1 MNQTANGT
9 PVELWIDRISTEI
22 GNVLIVSDEEAV
34 CAVDFED
41 HEARMQELLTKQH
54 SAFKLIPKRN
64 PLGISDRL
72 QTYFEGNFSALDD
85 IPVNPGGTDFQREVW
100 LNLRSIPPGKTM
112 TYGQLASLLHKPKSA
127 RAVGMTNSLN
137 PISIVLPCHRVI
149 GANGK
154 LTGYAGGLDRKRW
167 LLHHEGWGQEEV
179 QLALLFT

>member
-1 MNQTANGT
+1 MNDAV
-9 PVELWIDRISTEI
+9 VELWIDRVSSEI
-22 GNVLIVSDEEAV
+22 GTVLVVSDGSAI
-34 CAVDFED
+34 CAVDFES
-41 HEARMQELLTKQH
+41 HEARMHELLAKQYP
-54 SAFKLIPKRN
+54 SFNLVPKRN
-64 PLGISDRL
+64 PLGVSDRL
-72 QTYFEGNFSALDD
+72 RAYFEGELDALDA

-100 LNLRSIPPGKTM
+100 MHLRSIPPGKTL
-112 TYGQLASLLHKPKSA
+112 TYGQLADLLKKPKSA

>member
-1 MNQTANGT
+1 MNDTAKET
-9 PVELWIDRISTEI
+9 VVELLIDRIPTEI
-22 GNVLIVSDEEAV
+22 GTVLIVSDEKAV

-41 HEARMQELLTKQH
+41 CEARMHELLTKNYE
-54 SAFKLIPKRN
+54 AFKLIPKRN

-72 QTYFEGNFSALDD
+72 QAYFEGDFSAIDD
-85 IPVNPGGTDFQREVW
+85 ILVNPGGTDFQREIW
-100 LNLRSIPPGKTM
+100 LNLRSIPPGKTI
-112 TYGQLASLLHKPKSA
+112 TYGQLASLLNKPKSA

>member
-1 MNQTANGT
+1 MNDAA
-9 PVELWIDRISTEI
+9 VDLLIDRIPTEI
-22 GNVLIVSDEEAV
+22 GTVLIVSDEKAV

-41 HEARMQELLTKQH
+41 HEARMYELLTQH
-54 SAFKLIPKRN
+54 YEVFNLIPKRN
-64 PLGISDRL
+64 PLDISDRL
-72 QTYFEGNFSALDD
+72 QAYFEGDLRAVDD

-100 LNLRSIPPGKTM
+100 RNLRSIPPGKTI
-112 TYGQLASLLHKPKSA
+112 TYGQLASLLNKPKSA
-127 RAVGMTNSLN
+127 RAVGMANSLN

-149 GANGK
+149 GSNGK

>member
-1 MNQTANGT
+1 MNDTA
-9 PVELWIDRISTEI
+9 VDLFIDRISTEI
-22 GNVLIVSDEEAV
+22 GTILIVSDEKAV
-34 CAVDFED
+34 CAVDFGD
-41 HEARMQELLTKQH
+41 HEARMHELLTQH
-54 SAFKLIPKRN
+54 YEAFNLIPKRN
-64 PLGISDRL
+64 PLDISDRL
-72 QTYFEGNFSALDD
+72 QAYFEGDLRAVDN

-100 LNLRSIPPGKTM
+100 QNLRSIPPGKTI
-112 TYGQLASLLHKPKSA
+112 TYGQLASLLNKPKSA
-127 RAVGMTNSLN
+127 RAVGMANSLN

>member
-1 MNQTANGT
+1 MNDDI
-9 PVELWIDRISTEI
+9 VKLWTDRISSDI
-22 GNVLIVSDEEAV
+22 GTIVIVSDGEAI

-41 HEARMQELLTKQH
+41 HEARMHELLSKQYPR
-54 SAFKLIPKRN
+54 FDLIPQHN
-64 PLGISDRL
+64 PLGVSDRL
-72 QTYFEGNFSALDD
+72 QAYFEGDFTVLDD

-100 LNLRSIPPGKTM
+100 LNLRSIPPGKTV
-112 TYGQLASLLHKPKSA
+112 TYGALADLLHKPKSA

>member
-1 MNQTANGT
+1 MKDTA
-9 PVELWIDRISTEI
+9 VELLIDRIPTEI
-22 GNVLIVSDEEAV
+22 GTILIVADEESV

-41 HEARMQELLTKQH
+41 CEARMHELLAKH
-54 SAFKLIPKRN
+54 YLEFKLIPTRN

-72 QTYFEGNFSALDD
+72 QAYFGGNFSALDH
-85 IPVNPGGTDFQREVW
+85 IPVNPSGTDFQREVW
-100 LNLRSIPPGKTM
+100 LNLRSIPPGKTI
-112 TYGQLASLLHKPKSA
+112 TYGQLASLSKKPKSA
-127 RAVGMTNSLN
+127 RAVGLINSLN

-154 LTGYAGGLDRKRW
+154 LTGYSGGLDRKRW

>member
-1 MNQTANGT
+1 MNDTAKET
-9 PVELWIDRISTEI
+9 AVELLIDRIPTEI
-22 GNVLIVSDEEAV
+22 GTVLIVCDEKAV

-41 HEARMQELLTKQH
+41 CEARMHELLTKNYE
-54 SAFKLIPKRN
+54 AFKLIPKRN

-72 QTYFEGNFSALDD
+72 QAYFEGDFSAIDD
-85 IPVNPGGTDFQREVW
+85 ISVNPGGTDFQREVW
-100 LNLRSIPPGKTM
+100 LNLRSIPPGKTI
-112 TYGQLASLLHKPKSA
+112 TYGQLASLLNKPKSA

>member
-1 MNQTANGT
+1 MNDTAKET
-9 PVELWIDRISTEI
+9 VVELLIDRIPTEI
-22 GNVLIVSDEEAV
+22 GTVLIVSDEKAV

-41 HEARMQELLTKQH
+41 CEARMHELLTKNYD
-54 SAFKLIPKRN
+54 AFKLIPKRN

-72 QTYFEGNFSALDD
+72 QAYFEGNFRAIDD
-85 IPVNPGGTDFQREVW
+85 ISVNPGGTDFQREVW
-100 LNLRSIPPGKTM
+100 LNLRLIPPGKTI
-112 TYGQLASLLHKPKSA
+112 TYGQLASLLNKPKSA

-149 GANGK
+149 GSNGK

>member
-1 MNQTANGT
+1 MNDAV
-9 PVELWIDRISTEI
+9 VELWIDRVSSEI
-22 GNVLIVSDEEAV
+22 GTVLVVSDGRSI

-41 HEARMQELLTKQH
+41 HEARMHELLAKQYP
-54 SAFKLIPKRN
+54 SFKLVPKRN
-64 PLGISDRL
+64 PLGVSDRL
-72 QTYFEGNFSALDD
+72 QAYFEGEFDALDE
-85 IPVNPGGTDFQREVW
+85 IPVNPGGTDFQQEVW
-100 LNLRSIPPGKTM
+100 MHLRSIPPGKTI
-112 TYGQLASLLHKPKSA
+112 TYGQLADLLKKPKSA

-149 GANGK
+149 GTNGK

>member
-1 MNQTANGT
+1 MRANTMNEATK
-9 PVELWIDRISTEI
+9 LYLDRVPSEI
-22 GNVLIVSDEEAV
+22 GIVFVISDGAAI
-34 CAVDFED
+34 CAVDFENY
-41 HEARMQELLTKQH
+41 ESRMHELLTKQYPT
-54 SAFKLIPKRN
+54 FELIPKRN
-64 PLGISDRL
+64 PLGVSDRL
-72 QTYFEGNFSALDD
+72 QAYFEGDLTALDE

-100 LNLRSIPPGKTM
+100 LNLRSIPPGKTI
-112 TYGQLASLLHKPKSA
+112 TYGQLADQLRKPKSA

-137 PISIVLPCHRVI
+137 PISIILPCHRVI